1 MVMAKNGL
9 RRVLLRAET
18 VHAGRRIVTH
28 TTELGSGG
36 MTLEMA
42 DPPAVGT
49 TLTVSLSFPRLVGPF
64 GITAR
69 VTEVKG
75 ESGPGAAATIRC
87 EVIGASEDARAFMAS
102 LDEEVTRGRGSASA
116 SPYRCL
122 LVEDNNFIRD
132 LFAYGM
138 DRYGQTRGA
147 PVSLALAGDVEQA
160 WEMLSGS
167 AFDMAIVDFY
177 LPTHSGS
184 TLIERVRSTPG
195 LASMPIVAISVGG
208 AEARDASIAAG
219 ADLFLDK
226 PLVMR
231 DLFTTLDVLTLR
243 QGAS

>member
-1 MVMAKNGL
+1 MVMAKTGL

-18 VHAGRRIVTH
+18 VHEGRRIVTH
-28 TTELGSGG
+28 TTELGSEGV
-36 MTLEMA
+36 TLEIS

-49 TLTVSLSFPRLVGPF
+49 TLTISLSFPRLVGPF

-87 EVIGASEDARAFMAS
+87 EVLAASKEGRAFLAS
-102 LDEEVTRGRGSASA
+102 LGEEPASRKGA
-116 SPYRCL
+116 ASSPYRCL

-132 LFAYGM
+132 LFSYGM
-138 DRYGQTRGA
+138 DRYGQARGA

-160 WEMLSGS
+160 WEMLAGS
-167 AFDMAIVDFY
+167 EFDMAIVDFY

-184 TLIERVRSTPG
+184 TLIERVRATPR

-208 AEARDASIAAG
+208 DEAREASIAAG

-231 DLFTTLDVLTLR
+231 DLFTTLDLLTLR
-243 QGAS
+243 EVSQ